1 MFELTITADFEAA
14 HRLPNY
20 PGKCQRLH
28 GHNWKV
34 EASVIGNT
42 LNKLGMLIDFCDLK
56 QELNNVI
63 LTLDHY
69 YLNETDPFKSVPPT
83 AENIAKYIFD
93 TFSGSQIFRDSTI
106 SLAFIKVWESAH
118 SVVTYKGGQ

>member
-1 MFELTITADFEAA
+1 MFELTITVDFEAA

-34 EASVIGNT
+34 EASVVGNT

-69 YLNETDPFKSVPPT
+69 YLNEIDPFKSVPPT

-93 TFSGSQIFRDSTI
+93 TFSGSQIFKEGTI

>member
-1 MFELTITADFEAA
+1 MYELTIIVDFEAA

-34 EASVIGNT
+34 EASVIGNK
-42 LNKLGMLIDFCDLK
+42 LNSLGMLIDFSDLK
-56 QELNNVI
+56 KELNNVI
-63 LTLDHY
+63 STLDHY
-69 YLNETDPFKSVPPT
+69 YLNEIEAFKIVSPT

-93 TFSGSQIFRDSTI
+93 TFSQRPIFSDDITLS
-106 SLAFIKVWESAH
+106 FIKVWESSRSA
-118 SVVTYKGGQ
+118 VTYKGGQ

>member
-1 MFELTITADFEAA
+1 MFELTIIVDFEAA

-34 EASVIGNT
+34 EASVAGNT
-42 LNKLGMLIDFCDLK
+42 LNQLGMLIDFCDLK
-56 QELNNVI
+56 QELNDVI
-63 LTLDHY
+63 STLDHY
-69 YLNETDPFKSVPPT
+69 YLNEIEAFKSVSPT
-83 AENIAKYIFD
+83 AENIAKYVFD
-93 TFSGSQIFRDSTI
+93 KFSQSQIFNTGTI
-106 SLAFIKVWESAH
+106 SLSCIKVWESAH

>member
-1 MFELTITADFEAA
+1 MYELTIIVDFEAA

-34 EASVIGNT
+34 EATVSGHK
-42 LNKLGMLIDFCDLK
+42 LNDLGMLIDFCDLK
-56 QELNNVI
+56 TEINKVI

-69 YLNETDPFKSVPPT
+69 YLNETEAFQAVSPT

-93 TFSGSQIFRDSTI
+93 QFSQSPIFNENLLLSY
-106 SLAFIKVWESAH
+106 IKVWESQH
-118 SVVTYKGGQ
+118 SAVTYKGGQ

>member
-1 MFELTITADFEAA
+1 MYELTIIVDFEAA

-34 EASVIGNT
+34 EATVSGSK
-42 LNKLGMLIDFCDLK
+42 LNELGMLIDFCDLK
-56 QELNNVI
+56 SEINKVI
-63 LTLDHY
+63 STLDHY
-69 YLNETDPFKSVPPT
+69 YLNETEAFQNVSPT

-93 TFSGSQIFRDSTI
+93 QFSKSSIFDDNICLSHIR
-106 SLAFIKVWESAH
+106 VWESSH
-118 SVVTYKGGQ
+118 SVATYKR